1 MSEEKARMADMIGKD
16 EKKKKKTNDKG
27 ELKEADYITKDGS
40 RFRQNISVI
49 HFFVRRGDGKQNLA

>member
-1 MSEEKARMADMIGKD
+1 MADMIGKD